1 MASFDKLGVWP
12 VGYFRAYSSWLLRT
26 RKEVSARLRMIS
38 AEIERIGFVT
48 VYYADAE
55 QVVDG
60 VQKKTE
66 VRTGISVTPNST
78 LLRLMQAY
86 IANGGNPLD
95 VSSFTYPDSVQVLET
110 DDEGNPTS
118 VTEHYPH
125 AGLMAPMSADPND
138 PVEGA
143 GSSGYGAYPGGFIRG
158 DRYFPARQGGRM
170 SPGAFPRDSVVQ
182 TMQQIRGWANQEIK
196 ERLQDIEWRIVKQCD
211 LREQLTKER
220 DEVLV
225 QAFGGVLAGVG
236 PLDVARFD
244 PTLRVQNLVQDMYSI
259 LYPMDGDTVQSFS
272 PGETNAFLVFT
283 FPDLPSEVRDPL
295 GC

>member
-26 RKEVSARLRMIS
+26 RKEVSARIAMINT
-38 AEIERIGFVT
+38 EIERIGFVT

-55 QVVDG
+55 QTVDG
-60 VQKKTE
+60 QRKKTE
-66 VRTGISVTPNST
+66 VRTGISVTPNSNLCR
-78 LLRLMQAY
+78 LLQAY

-95 VSSFTYPDSVQVLET
+95 ISPFSYPDSVQVLET
-110 DDEGNPTS
+110 DAEGNPTS
-118 VTEHYPH
+118 VIERYPH
-125 AGLMAPMSADPND
+125 AGVMAPMSANPTDPIQG
-138 PVEGA
+138 PGE
-143 GSSGYGAYPGGFIRG
+143 SGYSAYPGGFIRG

-170 SPGAFPRDSVVQ
+170 SPGSFPRDSVVQ

-211 LREQLTKER
+211 LREQLVKER

-236 PLDVARFD
+236 SLDEERFD
-244 PTLRVQNLVQDMYSI
+244 PTLRVQNLVQDMYAL

-272 PGETNAFLVFT
+272 PEEANAFLVFT
-283 FPDLPSEVRDPL
+283 FPDLPSEYRDPL